1 MSLANL
7 NKLTARQ
14 FTAIKL
20 LLKGGA
26 TQSEAATY
34 MQVSANTV
42 FWISKAE
49 TFEEYQTIKAEKE
62 LKKKQAV
69 AAKKQAEEKAKT
81 AQAAQVAQVA
91 PTPAEEPKPQTQEVV
106 KEIRQTVTVQAT
118 HYMMQELQKTNE
130 LLKSISMKLGYI
142 VEDLYGKKEG

>member
-1 MSLANL
+1 MAMANW

-26 TQSEAATY
+26 TQSEAASY
-34 MQVSANTV
+34 MKVSANTV

-49 TFEEYQTIKAEKE
+49 TFEEYQTIKAENE
-62 LKKKQAV
+62 LKRKQAV

-81 AQAAQVAQVA
+81 AQATQVAQVA

>member
-1 MSLANL
+1 
-7 NKLTARQ
+7 
-14 FTAIKL
+14 
-20 LLKGGA
+20 
-26 TQSEAATY
+26 

-81 AQAAQVAQVA
+81 AQAAQVAQAA

-130 LLKSISMKLGYI
+130 LLKSISVKLGYI

>member
-1 MSLANL
+1 MANWD
-7 NKLTARQ
+7 KLTAKQ
-14 FTAIKL
+14 FSAIKL

-26 TQSEAATY
+26 TQAEAASY

-62 LKKKQAV
+62 LKQKKAF
-69 AAKKQAEEKAKT
+69 AAKKEAEEKAK
-81 AQAAQVAQVA
+81 AAQVAATVA
-91 PTPAEEPKPQTQEVV
+91 PQPAEVQKTQEVV

-130 LLKSISMKLGYI
+130 LLKSISVKLGYI